1 LLHKSN
7 CQLKHLLLTFLFIVC
22 AVNVS
27 HSQEYMYQ
35 RGLATL
41 SMGVAIPAYDFG
53 SGSGINLTS
62 HVKPGTNITGEIA
75 YFYSWHVGLGVMFN
89 YSVNPIDNNR
99 LAEGYMNSS
108 PAFKTVTAETE
119 PFRDISGLAGF
130 IFDIPPNE
138 YFSFT
143 FKLMGGLRNVY
154 KPTTLVKTTTLF
166 SSIDYYETHDNKT
179 VFAFLTSM
187 GARVIVNDHFNVH
200 VTASYIG
207 STINFEYYRNHK
219 EITQKA
225 HVGVLTILGGV
236 SYSF

>member
-1 LLHKSN
+1 MLHKSN
-7 CQLKHLLLTFLFIVC
+7 CQLKHQLATFFFIVC
-22 AVNVS
+22 AVNIS
-27 HSQEYMYQ
+27 HSQEYIYQ

-53 SGSGINLTS
+53 SESGISLTS
-62 HVKPGTNITGEIA
+62 YVKTGTNITAEVA
-75 YFYSWHVGLGVMFN
+75 YFYSWHVGLGVMLN

-99 LAEGYMNSS
+99 LAEGYMLSS
-108 PAFKTVTAETE
+108 PAFKTVSAETE

-143 FKLMGGLRNVY
+143 FKLMAGLRNVY
-154 KPTTLVKTTTLF
+154 KPTALIKTTTLF
-166 SSIDYYETHDNKT
+166 SSIDYYETSDNVT
-179 VFAFLTSM
+179 VFAFLSSM
-187 GARVIVNDHFNVH
+187 GARVIVNEHFNVH

-207 STINFEYYRNHK
+207 SNINFNYYRNRK
-219 EITQKA
+219 EINQQT
-225 HVGVLTILGGV
+225 HIGVLTILGGV